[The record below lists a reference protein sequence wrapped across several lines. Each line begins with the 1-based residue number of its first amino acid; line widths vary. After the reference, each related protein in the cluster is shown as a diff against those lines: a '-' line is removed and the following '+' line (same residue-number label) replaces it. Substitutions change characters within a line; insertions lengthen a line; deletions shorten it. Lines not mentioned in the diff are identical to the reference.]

1 MVFQGRLLDGVFL
14 VVFLDGSFQLIG
26 FLVHSE

>member
-14 VVFLDGSFQLIG
+14 VVFLDVSFQLIG